1 MSFHI
6 AIMSVA
12 IEASRLTCLMLPRVR
27 EVFLPCPAVMGER
40 KSRVISVVLG
50 ERRASNHVGVVEVRV
65 K

>member
-12 IEASRLTCLMLPRVR
+12 IEASRLTCLCFPGFVLVLSSMS
-27 EVFLPCPAVMGER
+27 FGFGDR
-40 KSRVISVVLG
+40 KSRVISVLG

>member
-40 KSRVISVVLG
+40 KSRVISVLG

>member
-1 MSFHI
+1 
-6 AIMSVA
+6 MSVA
-12 IEASRLTCLMLPRVR
+12 IEASRLTCLCFPGFVLVLSSMSV
-27 EVFLPCPAVMGER
+27 GIGDR